1 MGTTI
6 NANKD
11 FKTVII
17 IVAIIEEDNFAINQQ
32 NLIGMEKGRAI
43 ATAKVAVFGFKPF
56 FSKSNSANI
65 AFADP

>member
-1 MGTTI
+1 
-6 NANKD
+6 
-11 FKTVII
+11 
-17 IVAIIEEDNFAINQQ
+17 
-32 NLIGMEKGRAI
+32 MEKGRAI